1 MRKQK
6 FDCEKVQL
14 PKNLKRFSTGYYVIG
29 TTHHRKD
36 TTTFLGKQLEYET
49 FCLRLNYKDY
59 NIEILEIDK
68 LEDGT
73 FMLWNNCTGF
83 KSHHKNY
90 SSAILFAHEE
100 LTYWF
105 TKELGTTDFF
115 LTL

>member
-6 FDCEKVQL
+6 FYCKIVQL
-14 PKNLKRFSTGYYVIG
+14 PENHKRFSTGYYVID
-29 TTHHRKD
+29 TSHHRKK
-36 TTTFLGKQLEYET
+36 TTFLGKQLEYEI
-49 FCLRLNYKDY
+49 FSLKLNYKDY
-59 NIEILEIDK
+59 NIKILEIDK

-73 FMLWNNCTGF
+73 FMQWNYCTGF

-100 LTYWF
+100 LTDWF

>member
-6 FDCEKVQL
+6 FDCKKIQL
-14 PKNLKRFSTGYYVIG
+14 PENLKRFSTGYYMIG
-29 TTHHRKD
+29 TSCHRKS
-36 TTTFLGKQLEYET
+36 TTTFLDKQLEYEIYS
-49 FCLRLNYKDY
+49 LKLNYKDY

-100 LTYWF
+100 LTDWF